1 MAKRKKMTA
10 DEKADQ
16 KVKYYQS
23 LENKYQK
30 RWKNS
35 EQKGMDT
42 YKKMQATKDK
52 KEKAKLKTRWQ
63 KITKVVGAENNAR
76 KHYQKLRKNAEDER
90 DALHKQQGSLAAIAE
105 KIAQHNA
112 QFSIDPSSG
121 SNEGHAAIFPSDG
134 SAKEPVYISP
144 SDNESEDTTSN
155 VTSWPVDE
163 GAPRADYVR
172 VASKTVSVG
181 GIITGRDRTEATE
194 KYNRLKSWHNHHKTL
209 TYLGDINYKHLVIND
224 LQNTYSDLRDN
235 LKVSIGFTFIYW
247 AQVTTST
254 GKNAKKKTS
263 KSSKRVAGSR
273 NKKYT
278 AITVKKGQTL
288 LGLAKRYN
296 TSVKW
301 LQKVNHIK
309 NPNRISTGEHLYVG
323 KKVNKKAKGK
333 IRVK

>member
-30 RWKNS
+30 RWRNS

-42 YKKMQATKDK
+42 YNKMQKTKDK
-52 KEKAKLKTRWQ
+52 KEKAKLNTRWK
-63 KITKVVGAENNAR
+63 KITKVVGANNNAR
-76 KHYQKLRKNAEDER
+76 KHYMKLRKDAEKER
-90 DALHKQQGSLAAIAE
+90 RALHKQQGDLAAIAD

-112 QFSIDPSSG
+112 QFSIDPSSS
-121 SNEGHAAIFPSDG
+121 SNEGHAAIYPSDG
-134 SAKEPVYISP
+134 SQNPIFISP

-155 VTSWPVDE
+155 VTSYPVDE

-181 GIITGRDRTEATE
+181 GIITGRNRAEANE
-194 KYNRLKSWHNHHKTL
+194 KFSKLQSWHNHHKTL
-209 TYLGDINYKHLVIND
+209 TYQGDINYKHLVIND

-288 LGLAKRYN
+288 LGIAKRYN

-309 NPNRISTGEHLYVG
+309 NPNKIDAGQHMYVG
-323 KKVNKKAKGK
+323 KKTNKKARGK

>member
-42 YKKMQATKDK
+42 YNKMQKTKDK

-63 KITKVVGAENNAR
+63 KITKTVGADNNAR
-76 KHYQKLRKNAEDER
+76 KRYKKLRENAESER
-90 DALHKQQGSLAAIAE
+90 DALHKQQGDLAAIAD

-112 QFSIDPSSG
+112 QFSIDPSSS
-121 SNEGHAAIFPSDG
+121 SNEGHAAIYPSDG
-134 SAKEPVYISP
+134 SQNPIFISP

-155 VTSWPVDE
+155 VTSYPVDE

-181 GIITGRDRTEATE
+181 GIITGRNRAEANE
-194 KYNRLKSWHNHHKTL
+194 KFAKLQSWHNHHKTL
-209 TYLGDINYKHLVIND
+209 TYQGDINYKHLVIND

-263 KSSKRVAGSR
+263 KSSKRIAGSR

-288 LGLAKRYN
+288 LGIAKRYN

-309 NPNRISTGEHLYVG
+309 NPNKIDAGQHMYVG
-323 KKVNKKAKGK
+323 KKTNKKARGK

>member
-42 YKKMQATKDK
+42 YNKMQKTKDK
-52 KEKAKLKTRWQ
+52 KEKAKLNTRWK
-63 KITKVVGAENNAR
+63 KITKVVGANNNAR
-76 KHYQKLRKNAEDER
+76 KHYMKLRKDAEKER
-90 DALHKQQGSLAAIAE
+90 RALHKQQGDLAAIAD

-112 QFSIDPSSG
+112 QFSIDPSSS
-121 SNEGHAAIFPSDG
+121 SNEGHAAIYPSDG
-134 SAKEPVYISP
+134 SQNPIFISP

-155 VTSWPVDE
+155 VTSYPVDE

-181 GIITGRDRTEATE
+181 GIITGRNRAEANE
-194 KYNRLKSWHNHHKTL
+194 KFAKLQSWHNHHKTL
-209 TYLGDINYKHLVIND
+209 TYQGDINYKHLVIND

-288 LGLAKRYN
+288 LGIAKRYN

-309 NPNRISTGEHLYVG
+309 NPNKIDAGQHMYVG
-323 KKVNKKAKGK
+323 KKTNKKARGK

>member
-23 LENKYQK
+23 LEDKYQK

-52 KEKAKLKTRWQ
+52 KEKAKLNTRWK
-63 KITKVVGAENNAR
+63 KITKTVGANNNAR
-76 KHYQKLRKNAEDER
+76 KRYKKLRENAESER
-90 DALHKQQGSLAAIAE
+90 DALHKQQGDLAAIAD

-112 QFSIDPSSG
+112 QFSIDPSS
-121 SNEGHAAIFPSDG
+121 SNNEGHAAIYPSDG
-134 SAKEPVYISP
+134 SQNPIFISP

-155 VTSWPVDE
+155 VTSYPVDE
-163 GAPRADYVR
+163 GAPRSDYVR

-181 GIITGRDRTEATE
+181 GIITGRNRSEASQKYE
-194 KYNRLKSWHNHHKTL
+194 KLKSWHNHHKTL
-209 TYLGDINYKHLVIND
+209 TYQGDINYKHLVIND

-263 KSSKRVAGSR
+263 KSSKRIAGSR

-288 LGLAKRYN
+288 LGIAKRYN

-309 NPNRISTGEHLYVG
+309 NPNKIDAGQHMYVG
-323 KKVNKKAKGK
+323 KKTNKKARGK

>member
-30 RWKNS
+30 RWRNS

-42 YKKMQATKDK
+42 YNKMQKTKDK
-52 KEKAKLKTRWQ
+52 KEKAKLNTRWK
-63 KITKVVGAENNAR
+63 KITKVVGANNNAR
-76 KHYQKLRKNAEDER
+76 KHYMKLRKDAEKER
-90 DALHKQQGSLAAIAE
+90 RALHKQQGDLAAIAD

-112 QFSIDPSSG
+112 QFSIDPSS
-121 SNEGHAAIFPSDG
+121 SNNEGHAAIYPSDG
-134 SAKEPVYISP
+134 SQNPIFISP

-155 VTSWPVDE
+155 VTSYPVDE
-163 GAPRADYVR
+163 GAPRSDYVR

-181 GIITGRDRTEATE
+181 GIITGRNRSEASQKYE
-194 KYNRLKSWHNHHKTL
+194 KLKSWHNHHKTL
-209 TYLGDINYKHLVIND
+209 TYQGDINYKHLVIND

-263 KSSKRVAGSR
+263 KSSKRIAGSR

-288 LGLAKRYN
+288 LGIAKRYN

-309 NPNRISTGEHLYVG
+309 NPNKIDAGQHMYVG
-323 KKVNKKAKGK
+323 KKTNKKARGK

>member
-42 YKKMQATKDK
+42 YNKMQKTKDK
-52 KEKAKLKTRWQ
+52 KEKAKLNTRWK
-63 KITKVVGAENNAR
+63 KITKVVGANNNAR
-76 KHYQKLRKNAEDER
+76 KHYMKLRKDAEKER
-90 DALHKQQGSLAAIAE
+90 RALHKQQGDLAAIAD

-112 QFSIDPSSG
+112 QFSIDPSS
-121 SNEGHAAIFPSDG
+121 SNNEGHAAIYPSDG
-134 SAKEPVYISP
+134 SQNPIFISP

-155 VTSWPVDE
+155 VTSYPVDE
-163 GAPRADYVR
+163 GAPRSDYVR

-181 GIITGRDRTEATE
+181 GIITGRNRSEASQKYE
-194 KYNRLKSWHNHHKTL
+194 KLKSWHNHHKTL
-209 TYLGDINYKHLVIND
+209 TYQGDINYKHLVIND

-263 KSSKRVAGSR
+263 KSSKRIAGSR

-278 AITVKKGQTL
+278 AITVRKGQTL
-288 LGLAKRYN
+288 LGIAKRYN

-309 NPNRISTGEHLYVG
+309 NPNKIDAGQHMYVG
-323 KKVNKKAKGK
+323 KKTNKKARGK

>member
-1 MAKRKKMTA
+1 MAKHKKMTA

-42 YKKMQATKDK
+42 YKKMQATNDK
-52 KEKAKLKTRWQ
+52 KEKAKLNTRWK
-63 KITKVVGAENNAR
+63 KITKTVGADNNAR
-76 KHYQKLRKNAEDER
+76 KRYKKLRENAESER
-90 DALHKQQGSLAAIAE
+90 DALHKQQGDLAAIAD

-112 QFSIDPSSG
+112 QFSIDPSSS
-121 SNEGHAAIFPSDG
+121 SNEGHAAIYPSDG
-134 SAKEPVYISP
+134 SQNPIFISP

-155 VTSWPVDE
+155 VTSYPVDE

-181 GIITGRDRTEATE
+181 GIITGRNRAEANE
-194 KYNRLKSWHNHHKTL
+194 KFAKLQSWHNHHKTL
-209 TYLGDINYKHLVIND
+209 TYQGDINYKHLVIND

-288 LGLAKRYN
+288 LGIAKRYN

-309 NPNRISTGEHLYVG
+309 NPNKIDAGQHMYVG
-323 KKVNKKAKGK
+323 KKTNKKARGK

>member
-23 LENKYQK
+23 LEDKYQK
-30 RWKNS
+30 RWENS

-52 KEKAKLKTRWQ
+52 KEKAKLNTRWK
-63 KITKVVGAENNAR
+63 KITKTVGANNNAR
-76 KHYQKLRKNAEDER
+76 KRYKKLRENAESER
-90 DALHKQQGSLAAIAE
+90 DALHKQQGDLAAIAD

-112 QFSIDPSSG
+112 QFSVDPSS
-121 SNEGHAAIFPSDG
+121 SNNEGHAAIYPSDG
-134 SAKEPVYISP
+134 SQNPIFISP

-155 VTSWPVDE
+155 VTSYPVDE
-163 GAPRADYVR
+163 GAPRSDYVR

-181 GIITGRDRTEATE
+181 GIITGRNRSEASQKYE
-194 KYNRLKSWHNHHKTL
+194 KLKSWHNHHKTL
-209 TYLGDINYKHLVIND
+209 TYQGDINYKHLVIND

-263 KSSKRVAGSR
+263 KSSKRIAGSR

-288 LGLAKRYN
+288 LGIAKRYN

-309 NPNRISTGEHLYVG
+309 NPNKIDAGQHMYVG
-323 KKVNKKAKGK
+323 KKTNKKARGK

>member
-30 RWKNS
+30 RWRNS

-42 YKKMQATKDK
+42 YNKMKSTKDK

-76 KHYQKLRKNAEDER
+76 KRYKKLRENAESER
-90 DALHKQQGSLAAIAE
+90 DALHKQQGDLAAIAD

-112 QFSIDPSSG
+112 QFSIDPSSS
-121 SNEGHAAIFPSDG
+121 SNEGHAAIYPSDG
-134 SAKEPVYISP
+134 SQNPIFISP

-155 VTSWPVDE
+155 VTSYPVDE

-181 GIITGRDRTEATE
+181 GIITGRNRAEANE
-194 KYNRLKSWHNHHKTL
+194 KFAKLQSWHNHHKTL
-209 TYLGDINYKHLVIND
+209 TYQGDINYKHLVIND

-288 LGLAKRYN
+288 LGIAKRYN

-309 NPNRISTGEHLYVG
+309 NPNKIDAGQHMYVG
-323 KKVNKKAKGK
+323 KKTNKKARGK

>member
-42 YKKMQATKDK
+42 YNKMQKTKDK
-52 KEKAKLKTRWQ
+52 KEKAKLNTRWK
-63 KITKVVGAENNAR
+63 KITKVVGANNNAR
-76 KHYQKLRKNAEDER
+76 KHYMKLRKDAEKER
-90 DALHKQQGSLAAIAE
+90 RALHKQQGDLAAIAD

-112 QFSIDPSSG
+112 QFSIDPSNSN
-121 SNEGHAAIFPSDG
+121 NEGHAAIYPSDG
-134 SAKEPVYISP
+134 SQNPLFISP

-155 VTSWPVDE
+155 VTSYPVDE
-163 GAPRADYVR
+163 GAPRSDYVR

-181 GIITGRDRTEATE
+181 GIITGRNRSEASQKYE
-194 KYNRLKSWHNHHKTL
+194 KLKSWHNHHKTL
-209 TYLGDINYKHLVIND
+209 TYQGDINYKHLVIND

-288 LGLAKRYN
+288 LGIAKRYN

-309 NPNRISTGEHLYVG
+309 NPNKIDAGQHMYVG
-323 KKVNKKAKGK
+323 KKTNKKARGK

>member
-23 LENKYQK
+23 LEDKYQK

-52 KEKAKLKTRWQ
+52 KEKAKLNTRWK
-63 KITKVVGAENNAR
+63 KITKTVGADNNAR
-76 KHYQKLRKNAEDER
+76 KRYKKLRENAESER
-90 DALHKQQGSLAAIAE
+90 DALHKQQGDLAAIAD

-112 QFSIDPSSG
+112 QFSIDPSSS
-121 SNEGHAAIFPSDG
+121 SNEGHAAIYPSDG
-134 SAKEPVYISP
+134 SQNPIFISP

-155 VTSWPVDE
+155 VTSYPVDE

-181 GIITGRDRTEATE
+181 VIITGRNRAEANE
-194 KYNRLKSWHNHHKTL
+194 KFAKLQSWHNHHKTL
-209 TYLGDINYKHLVIND
+209 TYQGDINYKHLVIND

-288 LGLAKRYN
+288 LGIAKRYN

-309 NPNRISTGEHLYVG
+309 NPNKIDAGQHMYVG
-323 KKVNKKAKGK
+323 KKTNKKARGK

>member
-23 LENKYQK
+23 LEDKYQK

-42 YKKMQATKDK
+42 YKKMQATNDK
-52 KEKAKLKTRWQ
+52 KEKAKLNTRWK
-63 KITKVVGAENNAR
+63 KITKTVGADNNAR
-76 KHYQKLRKNAEDER
+76 KRYKKLRENAESER
-90 DALHKQQGSLAAIAE
+90 DALHKQQGDLAAIAD

-112 QFSIDPSSG
+112 QFSIDPSSS
-121 SNEGHAAIFPSDG
+121 SNEGHAAIYPSDG
-134 SAKEPVYISP
+134 SQNPIFISP

-155 VTSWPVDE
+155 VTSYPVDE

-181 GIITGRDRTEATE
+181 GIITGRNRAEANE
-194 KYNRLKSWHNHHKTL
+194 KFSKLQSWHNHHKTL
-209 TYLGDINYKHLVIND
+209 TYQGDINYKHLVIND

-235 LKVSIGFTFIYW
+235 LKVSIGLTFIYW

-288 LGLAKRYN
+288 LGIAKRYN

-309 NPNRISTGEHLYVG
+309 NPNKIDAGQHMYVG
-323 KKVNKKAKGK
+323 KKTNKKARGK

>member
-42 YKKMQATKDK
+42 YNKMQKTKDK
-52 KEKAKLKTRWQ
+52 KEKAKLNTRWK
-63 KITKVVGAENNAR
+63 KITKVVGANNNAR
-76 KHYQKLRKNAEDER
+76 KHYMKLRKDAEKER
-90 DALHKQQGSLAAIAE
+90 RALHKRQGDLAAIAD

-112 QFSIDPSSG
+112 QFSIDPSS
-121 SNEGHAAIFPSDG
+121 SNNEGHAAIYPSDG
-134 SAKEPVYISP
+134 SQNPIFISP

-155 VTSWPVDE
+155 VTSYPVDE
-163 GAPRADYVR
+163 GAPRSDYVR

-181 GIITGRDRTEATE
+181 GIITGRNRSEASQKYE
-194 KYNRLKSWHNHHKTL
+194 KLKSWHNHHKTL
-209 TYLGDINYKHLVIND
+209 TYQGDINYKHLVIND

-263 KSSKRVAGSR
+263 KSSKRIAGSR

-288 LGLAKRYN
+288 LGIAKRYN

-309 NPNRISTGEHLYVG
+309 NPNKIDAGQHMYVG
-323 KKVNKKAKGK
+323 KKTNKKARGK

>member
-42 YKKMQATKDK
+42 YNKMQKTKDK
-52 KEKAKLKTRWQ
+52 KEKAKLNTRWK
-63 KITKVVGAENNAR
+63 KITKVVGANNNAR
-76 KHYQKLRKNAEDER
+76 KHYMKLRKDAEKER
-90 DALHKQQGSLAAIAE
+90 RALHKQQGDLAAIAD

-112 QFSIDPSSG
+112 QFSIDPSSS
-121 SNEGHAAIFPSDG
+121 SNEGHAAIYPSDG
-134 SAKEPVYISP
+134 SQNPIFISP

-155 VTSWPVDE
+155 VTSYPVDE

-181 GIITGRDRTEATE
+181 GIITGRNRAEANE
-194 KYNRLKSWHNHHKTL
+194 KFSKLQSWHNHHKTL
-209 TYLGDINYKHLVIND
+209 TYQGDINYKHLVIND

-288 LGLAKRYN
+288 LGIAKRYN

-309 NPNRISTGEHLYVG
+309 NPNKIDAGQHMYVG
-323 KKVNKKAKGK
+323 KKTNKKARGK

>member
-23 LENKYQK
+23 LEDKYQK

-52 KEKAKLKTRWQ
+52 KEKAKLNTRWK
-63 KITKVVGAENNAR
+63 KITKTVGADNNAR
-76 KHYQKLRKNAEDER
+76 KRYKKLRENAESER
-90 DALHKQQGSLAAIAE
+90 DALHKQQGDLAAISD

-112 QFSIDPSSG
+112 QFSIDPSS
-121 SNEGHAAIFPSDG
+121 SNNEGHAAIYPSDG
-134 SAKEPVYISP
+134 SQNPIFISP

-155 VTSWPVDE
+155 VTSYPVDE
-163 GAPRADYVR
+163 GAPRSDYVR
-172 VASKTVSVG
+172 VTSKTVSVG
-181 GIITGRDRTEATE
+181 GIITGRDRAEANE
-194 KYNRLKSWHNHHKTL
+194 KYNKLQSWHNHHKTL
-209 TYLGDINYKHLVIND
+209 TYQGDINYKHLVIND
-224 LQNTYSDLRDN
+224 LQNAYSDLRDN
-235 LKVSIGFTFIYW
+235 LKVTIGFTFIYW

>member
-42 YKKMQATKDK
+42 YNKMQKTKDK
-52 KEKAKLKTRWQ
+52 KEKAKLNTRWK
-63 KITKVVGAENNAR
+63 KITKVVGANNNAR
-76 KHYQKLRKNAEDER
+76 KHYMKLRKDAEKER
-90 DALHKQQGSLAAIAE
+90 RALHKQQGDLAAIAD

-112 QFSIDPSSG
+112 QFSIDPSS
-121 SNEGHAAIFPSDG
+121 SNNEGHAAIYPSDG
-134 SAKEPVYISP
+134 SQNPIFISP

-155 VTSWPVDE
+155 VTSYPVDE
-163 GAPRADYVR
+163 GAPRSDYVR

-181 GIITGRDRTEATE
+181 GIITGRNRSEASQKYE
-194 KYNRLKSWHNHHKTL
+194 KLKSWHNHHKTL
-209 TYLGDINYKHLVIND
+209 TYQGDINYKHLVIND

-263 KSSKRVAGSR
+263 KSSKRIAGSR

-288 LGLAKRYN
+288 LGIAKRYN

-309 NPNRISTGEHLYVG
+309 NPNKIDAGQHMYVG
-323 KKVNKKAKGK
+323 KKTNKKARGK

>member
-23 LENKYQK
+23 LEDKYQK

-42 YKKMQATKDK
+42 YKKMQATNDK
-52 KEKAKLKTRWQ
+52 KEKAKLNTRWK
-63 KITKVVGAENNAR
+63 KITKTVGADNNAR
-76 KHYQKLRKNAEDER
+76 KRYKKLRENAESER
-90 DALHKQQGSLAAIAE
+90 DALHKQQGDLAAIAD

-112 QFSIDPSSG
+112 QFSIDPSSS
-121 SNEGHAAIFPSDG
+121 SNEGHAAIYPSDG
-134 SAKEPVYISP
+134 SQNPIFISP

-155 VTSWPVDE
+155 VTSYPVDE

-181 GIITGRDRTEATE
+181 GIITGRNRAEANE
-194 KYNRLKSWHNHHKTL
+194 KFSKLQSWHNHHKTL
-209 TYLGDINYKHLVIND
+209 TYQGDINYKHLVIND

-288 LGLAKRYN
+288 LGIAKRYN

-309 NPNRISTGEHLYVG
+309 NPNKIDAGQHMYVG
-323 KKVNKKAKGK
+323 KKTNKKARGK

>member
-23 LENKYQK
+23 LEDKYQK

-52 KEKAKLKTRWQ
+52 KEKAKLNTRWK
-63 KITKVVGAENNAR
+63 KITKTVGADNNAR
-76 KHYQKLRKNAEDER
+76 KRYKKLRENAESER
-90 DALHKQQGSLAAIAE
+90 DALHKQQGDLAAIAD

-112 QFSIDPSSG
+112 QFSIDPSSS
-121 SNEGHAAIFPSDG
+121 SNEGHAAIYPSDG
-134 SAKEPVYISP
+134 SQNPIFISP

-155 VTSWPVDE
+155 VTSYPVDE

-181 GIITGRDRTEATE
+181 GIITGRNRAEANE
-194 KYNRLKSWHNHHKTL
+194 KFAKLQSWHNHHKTL
-209 TYLGDINYKHLVIND
+209 TYQGDINYKHLVIND

-288 LGLAKRYN
+288 LGIAKRYN

-309 NPNRISTGEHLYVG
+309 NPNKIDAGQHMYVG
-323 KKVNKKAKGK
+323 KKTNKKARGK

>member
-23 LENKYQK
+23 LEDKYQK

-52 KEKAKLKTRWQ
+52 KEKAKLNTRWK
-63 KITKVVGAENNAR
+63 KITKTVGADNNAR
-76 KHYQKLRKNAEDER
+76 KRYKKLRENAESER
-90 DALHKQQGSLAAIAE
+90 DALHKQQGDLAAIAD

-112 QFSIDPSSG
+112 QFSIDPSSS
-121 SNEGHAAIFPSDG
+121 SNEGHAAIYPSDG
-134 SAKEPVYISP
+134 SQNPIFISP

-155 VTSWPVDE
+155 VTSYPVDE

-181 GIITGRDRTEATE
+181 GIITGRNRAEANE
-194 KYNRLKSWHNHHKTL
+194 KFAKLQSWHNHHKTL
-209 TYLGDINYKHLVIND
+209 TYQGDINYKHLVIND

-235 LKVSIGFTFIYW
+235 L
-247 AQVTTST
+247 
-254 GKNAKKKTS
+254 
-263 KSSKRVAGSR
+263 R
-273 NKKYT
+273 
-278 AITVKKGQTL
+278 
-288 LGLAKRYN
+288 
-296 TSVKW
+296 
-301 LQKVNHIK
+301 
-309 NPNRISTGEHLYVG
+309 
-323 KKVNKKAKGK
+323 
-333 IRVK
+333 

>member
-42 YKKMQATKDK
+42 YNKMQKTKDK
-52 KEKAKLKTRWQ
+52 KEKAKLNTRWK
-63 KITKVVGAENNAR
+63 KITKVVGANNNAR
-76 KHYQKLRKNAEDER
+76 KHYMKLRKDAEKER
-90 DALHKQQGSLAAIAE
+90 RALHKQQGDLAAIAD

-112 QFSIDPSSG
+112 QFSIDPSS
-121 SNEGHAAIFPSDG
+121 SNNEGHAAIYPSDG
-134 SAKEPVYISP
+134 SQNPIFISP

-155 VTSWPVDE
+155 VTSYPVDE
-163 GAPRADYVR
+163 GAPRSDYVR

-181 GIITGRDRTEATE
+181 GIITGRNRAEANE
-194 KYNRLKSWHNHHKTL
+194 KFAKLQSWHNHHKTL
-209 TYLGDINYKHLVIND
+209 TYQGDINYKHLVIND

-288 LGLAKRYN
+288 LGIAKRYN

-309 NPNRISTGEHLYVG
+309 NPNKIDAGQHMYVG
-323 KKVNKKAKGK
+323 KKTNKKARGK

>member
-23 LENKYQK
+23 LEDKYQK

-42 YKKMQATKDK
+42 YKKMQATNDK
-52 KEKAKLKTRWQ
+52 KEKAKLNTRWK
-63 KITKVVGAENNAR
+63 KITKTVGADNNAR
-76 KHYQKLRKNAEDER
+76 KRYKKLRENAESER
-90 DALHKQQGSLAAIAE
+90 DALHKQQGDLAAIAD

-112 QFSIDPSSG
+112 QFSIDPSSS
-121 SNEGHAAIFPSDG
+121 SNEGHAAIYPSDG
-134 SAKEPVYISP
+134 SQNPIFISP

-155 VTSWPVDE
+155 VTSYPVDE

-181 GIITGRDRTEATE
+181 GIITGRNRAEANE
-194 KYNRLKSWHNHHKTL
+194 KFAKLQSWHNHHKTL
-209 TYLGDINYKHLVIND
+209 TYQGDINYKHLVIND

-288 LGLAKRYN
+288 LGIAKRYN

-309 NPNRISTGEHLYVG
+309 NPNKIDAGQHMYVG
-323 KKVNKKAKGK
+323 KKTNKKARGK

>member
-23 LENKYQK
+23 LEDKYQK

-42 YKKMQATKDK
+42 YKKMQATNDK
-52 KEKAKLKTRWQ
+52 KEKAKLNTRWK
-63 KITKVVGAENNAR
+63 KITKTVGADNNAR
-76 KHYQKLRKNAEDER
+76 KRYKKLRENAESER
-90 DALHKQQGSLAAIAE
+90 DALHKQQGDLAAIAD

-112 QFSIDPSSG
+112 QFSIDPSSS
-121 SNEGHAAIFPSDG
+121 SNEGHAAIYPSDG
-134 SAKEPVYISP
+134 SQNPIFISP

-155 VTSWPVDE
+155 VTSYPVDE
-163 GAPRADYVR
+163 GAPRSDYVR

-181 GIITGRDRTEATE
+181 GIITGRNRSEASQKYE
-194 KYNRLKSWHNHHKTL
+194 KLKSWHNHHKTL
-209 TYLGDINYKHLVIND
+209 TYQGDINYKHLVIND

-263 KSSKRVAGSR
+263 KSSKRIAGSR

-288 LGLAKRYN
+288 LGIAKRYN

-309 NPNRISTGEHLYVG
+309 NPNKIDAGQHMYVG
-323 KKVNKKAKGK
+323 KKTNKKARGK

>member
-16 KVKYYQS
+16 KVNYYKS

-30 RWKNS
+30 RWKDS

-42 YKKMQATKDK
+42 YNKMKSTKDK

-63 KITKVVGAENNAR
+63 KITKTVGADNNAR
-76 KHYQKLRKNAEDER
+76 KRYKKLRENAESER
-90 DALHKQQGSLAAIAE
+90 DALHKQQGDLAAIAD

-112 QFSIDPSSG
+112 QFSIDPSSS
-121 SNEGHAAIFPSDG
+121 SNEGHAAIYPSDG
-134 SAKEPVYISP
+134 SQNPIFISP

-155 VTSWPVDE
+155 VTSYPVDE

-181 GIITGRDRTEATE
+181 GIITGRNRAEANE
-194 KYNRLKSWHNHHKTL
+194 KFAKLQSWHNHHKTL
-209 TYLGDINYKHLVIND
+209 TYQGDINYKHLVIND

-288 LGLAKRYN
+288 LGIAKRYN

-309 NPNRISTGEHLYVG
+309 NPNKIDAGQHMYVG
-323 KKVNKKAKGK
+323 KKTNKKARGK

>member
-1 MAKRKKMTA
+1 M
-10 DEKADQ
+10 
-16 KVKYYQS
+16 
-23 LENKYQK
+23 
-30 RWKNS
+30 
-35 EQKGMDT
+35 
-42 YKKMQATKDK
+42 
-52 KEKAKLKTRWQ
+52 
-63 KITKVVGAENNAR
+63 
-76 KHYQKLRKNAEDER
+76 
-90 DALHKQQGSLAAIAE
+90 HKQQGDLAAIAD

-112 QFSIDPSSG
+112 QFSIDPSSS
-121 SNEGHAAIFPSDG
+121 SNEGHAAIYPSDG
-134 SAKEPVYISP
+134 SQNPIFISP

-155 VTSWPVDE
+155 VTSYPVDE

-181 GIITGRDRTEATE
+181 GIITGRNRAEANE
-194 KYNRLKSWHNHHKTL
+194 KFAKLQSWHNHHKTL
-209 TYLGDINYKHLVIND
+209 TYQGDINYKHLVIND

-288 LGLAKRYN
+288 LGIAKRYN

-309 NPNRISTGEHLYVG
+309 NPNKIDAGQHMYVG
-323 KKVNKKAKGK
+323 KKTNKKARGK

>member
-10 DEKADQ
+10 DEKEDQ

-23 LENKYQK
+23 LEDKYQK

-52 KEKAKLKTRWQ
+52 KEKAKLNTRWK
-63 KITKVVGAENNAR
+63 KITKTVGADNNAR
-76 KHYQKLRKNAEDER
+76 KRYKKLRENAESER
-90 DALHKQQGSLAAIAE
+90 DALHKQQGDLAAIAD

-112 QFSIDPSSG
+112 QFSIDPSSS
-121 SNEGHAAIFPSDG
+121 SNEGHAAIYPSDG
-134 SAKEPVYISP
+134 SQNPIFISP

-155 VTSWPVDE
+155 VTSYPVDE

-181 GIITGRDRTEATE
+181 GIITGRNRAEANE
-194 KYNRLKSWHNHHKTL
+194 KFAKLQSWHNHHKTL
-209 TYLGDINYKHLVIND
+209 TYQGDINYKHLVIND

-288 LGLAKRYN
+288 LGIAKRYN

-309 NPNRISTGEHLYVG
+309 NPNKIDAGQHMYVG
-323 KKVNKKAKGK
+323 KKTNKKARGK

>member
-23 LENKYQK
+23 LEDKYQK

-52 KEKAKLKTRWQ
+52 KEKAKLNTRWK
-63 KITKVVGAENNAR
+63 KITKTVGADNNAR
-76 KHYQKLRKNAEDER
+76 KRYKKLRENAESER
-90 DALHKQQGSLAAIAE
+90 DALHKQQGDLAAIAD

-112 QFSIDPSSG
+112 QFSIDPSSS
-121 SNEGHAAIFPSDG
+121 SNEGHAAIYPSDG
-134 SAKEPVYISP
+134 SQNPIFISP

-155 VTSWPVDE
+155 VTSYPVDD

-181 GIITGRDRTEATE
+181 GIITGRNRAEANE
-194 KYNRLKSWHNHHKTL
+194 KFAKLQSWHNHHKTL
-209 TYLGDINYKHLVIND
+209 TYQGDINYKHLVIND

-288 LGLAKRYN
+288 LGIAKRYN

-309 NPNRISTGEHLYVG
+309 NPNKIDAGQHMYVG
-323 KKVNKKAKGK
+323 KKTNKKARGK

>member
-52 KEKAKLKTRWQ
+52 KEKAKLNTRWK
-63 KITKVVGAENNAR
+63 KITKTVGADNNAR
-76 KHYQKLRKNAEDER
+76 KRYKKLRENAESER
-90 DALHKQQGSLAAIAE
+90 DALHKQQGDLAAIAD

-112 QFSIDPSSG
+112 QFSIDPSSS
-121 SNEGHAAIFPSDG
+121 SNEGHAAIYPSDG
-134 SAKEPVYISP
+134 SQNPIFISP

-155 VTSWPVDE
+155 VTSYPVDE

-181 GIITGRDRTEATE
+181 GIITGRNRAEANE
-194 KYNRLKSWHNHHKTL
+194 KFAKLQSWHNHHKTL
-209 TYLGDINYKHLVIND
+209 TYQGDINYKHLVIND

-288 LGLAKRYN
+288 LGIAKRYN

-309 NPNRISTGEHLYVG
+309 NPNKIDAGQHMYVG
-323 KKVNKKAKGK
+323 KKTNKKARGK

>member
-23 LENKYQK
+23 LEDKYQK

-42 YKKMQATKDK
+42 YKKMQATNDK
-52 KEKAKLKTRWQ
+52 KEKAKLNTRWK
-63 KITKVVGAENNAR
+63 KITKTVGADNNAR
-76 KHYQKLRKNAEDER
+76 KRYKKLRENAESER
-90 DALHKQQGSLAAIAE
+90 DALHKQQGDLAAIAD

-112 QFSIDPSSG
+112 QFSIDPSSS
-121 SNEGHAAIFPSDG
+121 SNEGHAAIYPSDG
-134 SAKEPVYISP
+134 SQNPIFISP

-155 VTSWPVDE
+155 VTSYPVDE

-181 GIITGRDRTEATE
+181 GIITGRNRAEANE
-194 KYNRLKSWHNHHKTL
+194 KFAKLQSWHNHHKTL
-209 TYLGDINYKHLVIND
+209 TYQGDINYKHLAIND

-288 LGLAKRYN
+288 LGIAKRYN

-309 NPNRISTGEHLYVG
+309 NPNKIDAGQHMYVG
-323 KKVNKKAKGK
+323 KKTNKKARGK

>member
-42 YKKMQATKDK
+42 YNKMQKTKDK
-52 KEKAKLKTRWQ
+52 KEKAKLNTRWK
-63 KITKVVGAENNAR
+63 KITKVVGANNNAR
-76 KHYQKLRKNAEDER
+76 KHYMKLRKDAEKER
-90 DALHKQQGSLAAIAE
+90 RALHKQQGDLAAIAD

-112 QFSIDPSSG
+112 QFSIDPSSS
-121 SNEGHAAIFPSDG
+121 SNEGHAAIYPSDG
-134 SAKEPVYISP
+134 SQNPIFISP

-155 VTSWPVDE
+155 VTSYPVDE
-163 GAPRADYVR
+163 GAPRSDYVR

-181 GIITGRDRTEATE
+181 GIITGRNRSEASQKYE
-194 KYNRLKSWHNHHKTL
+194 KLKSWHNHHKTL
-209 TYLGDINYKHLVIND
+209 TYQGDINYKHLVIND

-263 KSSKRVAGSR
+263 KSSKRIAGSR

-288 LGLAKRYN
+288 LGIAKRYN

-309 NPNRISTGEHLYVG
+309 NPNKIDAGQHMYVG
-323 KKVNKKAKGK
+323 KKTNKKARGK

>member
-23 LENKYQK
+23 LEDKYQK

-42 YKKMQATKDK
+42 YKKIQATNDK
-52 KEKAKLKTRWQ
+52 KEKAKLNTRWK
-63 KITKVVGAENNAR
+63 KITKTVGADNNAR
-76 KHYQKLRKNAEDER
+76 KRYKKLRENAESER
-90 DALHKQQGSLAAIAE
+90 DALHKQQGDLAAIAD

-112 QFSIDPSSG
+112 QFSIDPSSS
-121 SNEGHAAIFPSDG
+121 SNEGHAAIYPSDG
-134 SAKEPVYISP
+134 SQNPIFISP

-155 VTSWPVDE
+155 VTSYPVDE
-163 GAPRADYVR
+163 GAPRSDYVR

-181 GIITGRDRTEATE
+181 GIITGRNRSEASQKYE
-194 KYNRLKSWHNHHKTL
+194 KLKSWHNHHKTL
-209 TYLGDINYKHLVIND
+209 TYQGDINYKHLVIND

-263 KSSKRVAGSR
+263 KSSKRIAGSR

-288 LGLAKRYN
+288 LGIAKRYN

-309 NPNRISTGEHLYVG
+309 NPNKIDAGQYMYVG
-323 KKVNKKAKGK
+323 KKTNKKARGK